1 MWTAL
6 PVLALG
12 AAGLTVDSLSPDALC
27 PPLEETRTVV
37 AARLGSVELEG
48 TWHATYLLVHRTQ
61 GDFVTLSLRD
71 PEGVL
76 RLERDLPVQGGAC
89 QSLSRVI
96 ALVLERYF
104 LRPEQAAPD
113 EAPVT
118 QVATTSEPTSELSS
132 SVLATPAP
140 PPTIVDDAVTV
151 ATPAEPQ
158 DAPAPTPRQPPAN
171 RLSAALWASTNWTAP
186 SLGFARRLSGP
197 YRLSLTA
204 GLDLNDHETQ
214 AFEGSLTVRRAPLTL
229 GCERHLKLSSS
240 IDAVAALEVLGVL
253 EQAKTT
259 GIAQP
264 GGGFRVVPGLGA
276 RLGSHF
282 FTQSPAQP
290 FAELTAAW
298 LIRAAAPAFQVGGAE
313 VLRPSA
319 LVFGLALGIATPF

>member
-6 PVLALG
+6 PVFALG

-27 PPLEETRTVV
+27 PPLEETRTAV

-61 GDFVTLSLRD
+61 GDFVTLRLRD

-113 EAPVT
+113 EPP
-118 QVATTSEPTSELSS
+118 TTPASEPTVEAKSS
-132 SVLATPAP
+132 ALAAPAPSPAPAHDAVAVAAP
-140 PPTIVDDAVTV
+140 PP
-151 ATPAEPQ
+151 PQ
-158 DAPAPTPRQPPAN
+158 DVTALTAREPPAN
-171 RLSAALWASTNWTAP
+171 RLSFALWASTDWTAP
-186 SLGFARRLSGP
+186 SLGFARRVAGS
-197 YRLSLTA
+197 YRLALTA
-204 GLDLNDHETQ
+204 GLDLDDHETQ

-229 GCERHLKLSSS
+229 GCERELRLSSS
-240 IDAVAALEVLGVL
+240 IKGQVAVEVLGVL
-253 EQAKTT
+253 EQARTA
-259 GIAQP
+259 GIAEP

-276 RLGSHF
+276 RLGGHF
-282 FTQSPAQP
+282 FTQSPVQP

-298 LIRAAAPAFQVGGAE
+298 LLRAAAPAFQVGGAE

>member
-6 PVLALG
+6 PVFALG

-27 PPLEETRTVV
+27 PPLEETRTAV

-48 TWHATYLLVHRTQ
+48 TWRATYLLVHRTQ
-61 GDFVTLSLRD
+61 GDFVSLSLRD
-71 PEGVL
+71 PDGVL

-113 EAPVT
+113 ETPTKPV
-118 QVATTSEPTSELSS
+118 SEPAVEAKSSEQ
-132 SVLATPAP
+132 ATPAATLAP
-140 PPTIVDDAVTV
+140 ANDAVT
-151 ATPAEPQ
+151 
-158 DAPAPTPRQPPAN
+158 APAPRQDTPTIEPRQPPAN
-171 RLSAALWASTNWTAP
+171 RLSAALWASTDWTAP
-186 SLGFARRLSGP
+186 SLGFARQVAGP

-204 GLDLNDHETQ
+204 ALDLDDHETQ

-229 GCERHLKLSSS
+229 GCEREFRLGSS
-240 IDAVAALEVLGVL
+240 ISALATLEVLGVL
-253 EQAKTT
+253 EQAKTI
-259 GIAQP
+259 GIAEP
-264 GGGFRVVPGLGA
+264 GGGFRVVPGVGA

-282 FTQSPAQP
+282 FTQSPVQP

-298 LIRAAAPAFQVGGAE
+298 LMRAAAPAFQVGAAE

>member
-1 MWTAL
+1 MAVWTAL
-6 PVLALG
+6 PVFALG

-27 PPLEETRTVV
+27 PPLEETRTAV

-48 TWHATYLLVHRTQ
+48 TWRATYLLVHRTQ
-61 GDFVTLSLRD
+61 GDFVALSLRD
-71 PEGVL
+71 PDGVL

-113 EAPVT
+113 ETPTKPV
-118 QVATTSEPTSELSS
+118 SEPAVEAKSSEL
-132 SVLATPAP
+132 ATPTPMSAPASDAVAVPAP
-140 PPTIVDDAVTV
+140 PPQ
-151 ATPAEPQ
+151 Q
-158 DAPAPTPRQPPAN
+158 DAPTIEPRQPPAN
-171 RLSAALWASTNWTAP
+171 RLSAALWASTDWTAP
-186 SLGFARRLSGP
+186 TLGFARLVTGP

-204 GLDLNDHETQ
+204 GLDLNDHETP

-229 GCERHLKLSSS
+229 GCEREFRLGSS
-240 IDAVAALEVLGVL
+240 ISAFGAVEVLGVL
-253 EQAKTT
+253 EQAKTI
-259 GIAQP
+259 GIAEP
-264 GGGFRVVPGLGA
+264 GGGFRVVPGVGA

-282 FTQSPAQP
+282 FTQSPVQP

-298 LIRAAAPAFQVGGAE
+298 LMRAAAPAFQVGGTE

-319 LVFGLALGIATPF
+319 LIFGLALGIATPF